1 LLDSL
6 LTPDLRC
13 QKEVHLE
20 SKQEMTTLCLLEI
33 YLSNPPKRA
42 LKPTFLNVEQSRMSG
57 LLWDKMED
65 PEDSLMLNS
74 RPVKQHKWLLRK
86 QTLKWMEEPSV

>member
-1 LLDSL
+1 
-6 LTPDLRC
+6 
-13 QKEVHLE
+13 
-20 SKQEMTTLCLLEI
+20 MTTLCLLET

-42 LKPTFLNVEQSRMSG
+42 LKPTSLNVEQSRMSG

-65 PEDSLMLNS
+65 PEDLLMLNS